1 MDEYGECSNCGY
13 KTKLNE
19 NMKILDLGDN
29 SELIYTGK
37 CLICKNIVEKR
48 YPLTKGDPT

>member
-1 MDEYGECSNCGY
+1 MLEFAICSRCGY
-13 KTKLNE
+13 RTTLDDI
-19 NMKILDLGDN
+19 MKIYDSGDN

-37 CLICKNIVEKR
+37 CKICKNTVEKH